1 MRQGCMNTIGMAST
15 PHTAGDASSLAST
28 REAEN
33 PAMIRAKA
41 RRDQLRAQN
50 KAVEP
55 GRFPEPQLQR
65 RASTQLM
72 AHSVL
77 PPIPGA
83 QSNGRPLAGTA
94 MANRKMSDDTS
105 GASSDLTKDKPTL
118 VRAKSLPSL
127 LVPFRDGSGSV
138 RNSIQQN
145 AQGEFLKGRKAVGS
159 LTVPTG
165 SATTVIPN
173 SAHTFTRPEKKRER
187 HSNMNKLVKK
197 GPMMAL

>member
-1 MRQGCMNTIGMAST
+1 MNTIGMAST
-15 PHTAGDASSLAST
+15 PHTAGDASSMAS
-28 REAEN
+28 RRADEN
-33 PAMIRAKA
+33 PAMMRAKA
-41 RRDQLRAQN
+41 RQQMRAQN

-55 GRFPEPQLQR
+55 GRFPEPQLHM
-65 RASTQLM
+65 S
-72 AHSVL
+72 AHAAL

-83 QSNGRPLAGTA
+83 QSNEQPLAGTA

-105 GASSDLTKDKPTL
+105 GASSNLTKDKPTL
-118 VRAKSLPSL
+118 VRAKSLSSL
-127 LVPFRDGSGSV
+127 LVPFPDGSGSV